1 MVDEFRPI
9 VMKQEEIFM
18 LAKIDY
24 ESLDGEAPAG
34 KVTPNIKYGVTKL
47 YKAPSRGQV
56 KRGSL

>member
-1 MVDEFRPI
+1 MYR
-9 VMKQEEIFM
+9 KEEIFM

-34 KVTPNIKYGVTKL
+34 KVTPNVKYGALKL